1 MDTTIEAY
9 LEDADKRYSAK
20 LALTGV
26 NWSGPGYHS
35 QLPPGEWV
43 HPTRD
48 SLEYAL
54 VLLIA
59 NTDIERATS
68 IIQRILSLQDQ
79 NPTNRTYGIW
89 SWLYEEPLDKMAPP
103 DWNWADFLG
112 AMLCHILIEHRD
124 KLTDDLVTD
133 VTTALGH
140 AAWSIFRRNVR
151 PDYTNIA
158 IMGAVVTGIAGEIL
172 NEPRLSEYARIRMGS
187 VLSFIQENGGLT
199 EYNSPTYTPVAL
211 FEVERALQLAND
223 PQLKADAEALRRIIW
238 ETIATH
244 YHVPTAQWAGPHS
257 RAYSDYINPFVAQ
270 EISRRTGV
278 TIPLHTRASGARL
291 NFTPV
296 APLPCPPD
304 LIPHFE
310 HPPQS
315 DQFLATTF
323 TRAHTTHG
331 RTYREVTGYTW
342 LGEDATL
349 GSVNYDSMWTQR
361 RTLLG
366 YWRTNDDPAVVL
378 RIRFLRDGRD
388 FASAGMRNVQ
398 DGPRVLSLVSFM
410 SEMGDYHL
418 HLDQP
423 EDGVFH
429 TQDLRLRYEL
439 VGRGVEVI
447 QIDNTTFALQAG
459 QRRAKL
465 ATTSATFNG
474 KPVEWRAGTGE
485 DHAFVDAILYNG
497 PSLALKLQNHADFKI
512 ATGLSLDN
520 VVAAK
525 PIMTHEDDRA
535 FVQWAGMTLEGPG
548 GLWPRVY
555 FSLRE

>member
-1 MDTTIEAY
+1 MNNAILQAY
-9 LEDADKRYSAK
+9 LEDAGKRYNDD
-20 LALTGV
+20 LAMTGV

-35 QLPPGEWV
+35 QVPPGEWV

-54 VLLIA
+54 VLLSA
-59 NTDIERATS
+59 NTNLDRAAN
-68 IIQRILSLQDQ
+68 IIRRILSLQDQ
-79 NPTNRTYGIW
+79 NPTSRTYGIW

-124 KLTDDLVTD
+124 KLTDEMVKA

-158 IMGAVVTGIAGEIL
+158 VMGAVVTGIAGEIL
-172 NEPRLSEYARIRMGS
+172 DEPRLSDYARIRMGS
-187 VLSFIQENGGLT
+187 VRSFIQENGGLT

-211 FEVERALQLAND
+211 FEVERALQLATD

-270 EISRRTGV
+270 EISRRAGV
-278 TIPLHTRASGARL
+278 TIPLHPQASGARL

-304 LIPHFE
+304 LVPNFE
-310 HPPQS
+310 LPPES
-315 DQFLATTF
+315 DRFFASTF
-323 TRAHTTHG
+323 TRTHNTSG

-342 LGEDATL
+342 LSEDATL

-366 YWRTNDDPAVVL
+366 YWRTDDDPAVVL
-378 RIRFLRDGRD
+378 RLRFLRDGRD
-388 FASAGMRNVQ
+388 FASAGVRNVQ
-398 DGPRVLSLVSFM
+398 NGPTVLSLVSFM

-423 EDGVFH
+423 EDRVFH
-429 TQDLRLRYEL
+429 TRDLRLRYEL
-439 VGRGVEVI
+439 IGRGVEVI
-447 QIDNTTFALQAG
+447 QVDDMMFALQAG
-459 QRRAKL
+459 QRRATI
-465 ATTSATFNG
+465 ATTAAMFDG
-474 KPVEWRAGTGE
+474 KPVAWRAGTGD
-485 DHAFVDAILYNG
+485 DHVYVDAVLYSG
-497 PSLALKLQNHADFKI
+497 PEVALKLQDHADFKI
-512 ATGLSLDN
+512 AAGLSFNRVAEKL
-520 VVAAK
+520 VV
-525 PIMTHEDDRA
+525 TRESDRV
-535 FVQWAGMTLEGPG
+535 FVQWAGMTLESPA